1 MLKGIRT
8 KKRVITVTGGLLGAL
23 CALGLTSAPMA
34 QASTGAALT
43 CKVVD
48 TGGPGSR
55 PEGYG
60 DARVCDGNITGTVHD
75 TKADGRCPYVR
86 IFFND
91 GGWWESPWAGGN
103 GKSVNFSGFHS
114 GVPTSAVLDYI
125 FC

>member
-1 MLKGIRT
+1 MLKRIGPGQ
-8 KKRVITVTGGLLGAL
+8 TVAAAGLLGAL
-23 CALGLTSAPMA
+23 CCLGLTTAPLA
-34 QASTGAALT
+34 QAASADAVLT

-75 TKADGRCPYVR
+75 TKADGRCPYMR
-86 IFFND
+86 IFFSD

-103 GKSVNFSGFHS
+103 GKAVNFSGHHP
-114 GVPTSAVLDYI
+114 GTATSAVLDYI
-125 FC
+125 SC